1 MSIVEAFEQAEL
13 VTQHQI
19 AQQAKAN
26 LNTLL
31 TAHIL
36 SKELT
41 RDLEYILNTHRT
53 AYELSILQ
61 D

>member
-31 TAHIL
+31 TSNIL

-53 AYELSILQ
+53 AYELLILQ

>member
-13 VTQHQI
+13 LTQHQI

-31 TAHIL
+31 TSNIL
-36 SKELT
+36 SKELA
-41 RDLEYILNTHRT
+41 RDLEYILSTHHT
-53 AYELSILQ
+53 AYELSTQ
-61 D
+61 QG

>member
-13 VTQHQI
+13 ITQHQI

-31 TAHIL
+31 TANIL